1 MRLATLALGIFIT
14 SGVFTTFNSASARD
28 TNRYAQSD
36 PEMHRWFE
44 QLRSDRGDACCALS
58 DGNTVRD
65 ADWRGVQG
73 HFQVFLDDEWVD
85 VPDAALVKAPNRNG
99 RTVVWPY
106 HEDGRPSVRCFMPGS
121 MM

>member
-1 MRLATLALGIFIT
+1 MRFEIAILAVFIT
-14 SGVFTTFNSASARD
+14 LNSASARD
-28 TNRYAQSD
+28 TKGYAQSD

-44 QLRSDRGDACCALS
+44 QLRSGRGDACCALT
-58 DGNTVRD
+58 DGNTLQD
-65 ADWRGVQG
+65 SDWRSLQG

-85 VPDAALVKAPNRNG
+85 VPDAALVKGPNRYG

-106 HEDGRPSVRCFMPGS
+106 HEDGRPSVRCFLPGS